1 MTGVRL
7 FARRV
12 RHVLG
17 IIRATLG
24 EIFDESAY
32 ARFLQRHGLKSS
44 REAYALFLRD
54 SEASRGR
61 RVRCC

>member
-1 MTGVRL
+1 MTNARL
-7 FARRV
+7 FPKRARQ
-12 RHVLG
+12 VLA
-17 IIRATLG
+17 IVRATLG
-24 EIFDESAY
+24 EIFEESAY

-61 RVRCC
+61 RLRCC

>member
-1 MTGVRL
+1 MTKFPRL
-7 FARRV
+7 PKRLWRV
-12 RHVLG
+12 VE

-24 EIFDESAY
+24 EIFEESAY

-44 REAYALFLRD
+44 REAYALFLRE

>member
-1 MTGVRL
+1 MMKFPRL
-7 FARRV
+7 PKRV
-12 RHVLG
+12 WRVVE

-24 EIFDESAY
+24 EIFEESAY

-44 REAYALFLRD
+44 REAYALFLRE

>member
-1 MTGVRL
+1 MTKGRSL
-7 FARRV
+7 RKRV
-12 RHVLG
+12 RHMVG

-24 EIFDESAY
+24 EIFEESAY
-32 ARFLQRHGLKSS
+32 ARFLQRYGLKSS
-44 REAYALFLRD
+44 RKAYALFLHE

>member
-1 MTGVRL
+1 MTNARL
-7 FARRV
+7 FPKRV
-12 RHVLG
+12 RQVLA
-17 IIRATLG
+17 IVRATLG
-24 EIFDESAY
+24 EIFEESAY